1 MIVDEKDLDKKEFQK
16 GIQIILEAFNEQK
29 KQYIKII
36 NTMNE
41 KIISLE
47 QQINTLKEENTL
59 YQNKLYNLQKN
70 IKCISKSICQLKDDE
85 ILINDSDNNN
95 NKINEKD
102 NNNLFENENYLKPI
116 INKNK
121 FNDIFKTHNLNLL
134 DNQKTKNKNHKNIY
148 YNEIKNITKEEDI
161 SSNKKDKIYKKAINK
176 ILNNKNMKNKNDSN
190 IINKKVI
197 NENINYLE
205 NKEKIKIN
213 YENNK
218 NKDE

>member
-1 MIVDEKDLDKKEFQK
+1 MIVDEKELDKKEFQK

-47 QQINTLKEENTL
+47 QQINTLKEENAL

-85 ILINDSDNNN
+85 ILINDSENDK
-95 NKINEKD
+95 KINEKD

-116 INKNK
+116 INKNQ
-121 FNDIFKTHNLNLL
+121 FNDIFKTHNLNMFN
-134 DNQKTKNKNHKNIY
+134 NQKTKNINHRNMH
-148 YNEIKNITKEEDI
+148 YNEINYITKEEDI
-161 SSNKKDKIYKKAINK
+161 SPNKKDKIYKKAINK
-176 ILNNKNMKNKNDSN
+176 ILNNKNMKNKNESNN
-190 IINKKVI
+190 IIKKVI

-205 NKEKIKIN
+205 NKEMIKIN
-213 YENNK
+213 LENNK